1 VKTAETSVSAL
12 QSLYARLEQ
21 AGLDRKFVRKV
32 LLPDWWDDAIAEH
45 PTGYAEARLRIARA
59 SGLSLRQLD
68 SEDPLGEMLGETR
81 LRCRTR
87 RGTEPY
93 SIRWTI
99 ALAKRAAELA
109 TRTTPKPY
117 EPLPET
123 ASQIRNAI
131 LQEHQWVS
139 LDNLLVYCWQH
150 GIPVIPLKSKP
161 RRSKRVDG
169 LIVRVGERPVIVL
182 ACGYRYSA
190 RLLFIVAHELGH
202 WVSGHLNSEM
212 VLVENS
218 ITRVGGSREEA
229 EANWF
234 AVELLAG
241 DPDRAYW
248 VPRFLTASQLAERA
262 RKVGERDG
270 VDPGVVALNCA
281 WNEGNWAAGIGALKL
296 LEPQPKGAQVI
307 QYQMRASLD
316 WSRLHEEEA
325 RLLLRLTKDRILYRR
340 RKHNFCLMVL
350 VE

>member
-1 VKTAETSVSAL
+1 VKTAESSVSLL
-12 QSLYARLEQ
+12 QSLYARLER
-21 AGLDRKFVRKV
+21 AGLNRKFIREV

-59 SGLSLRQLD
+59 LGLSLRQLD

-81 LRCRTR
+81 LRCKTR

-109 TRTTPKPY
+109 TRATPKPY

-131 LQEHQWVS
+131 LQKHPWVC
-139 LDNLLVYCWQH
+139 LDNLLAYCWQH

-202 WVSGHLNSEM
+202 WARGHLSDQ
-212 VLVENS
+212 S
-218 ITRVGGSREEA
+218 ILAEESIAREGESHEEA

-234 AVELLAG
+234 AVELLTG
-241 DPDRAYW
+241 KPDKAYW
-248 VPRFLTASQLAERA
+248 APRSLTAAQLAEGA
-262 RKVGERDG
+262 RMAGRRDK
-270 VDPGVVALNCA
+270 VDPGVVALNYA
-281 WNEGNWAAGIGALKL
+281 WNQGTWEVGMGALKI
-296 LEPQPKGAQVI
+296 LEPEPKGMLLLQ
-307 QYQMRASLD
+307 QRMLESLE
-316 WSRLHEEEA
+316 WSRLHEEDA
-325 RLLLRLTKDRILYRR
+325 QLLLRLTGGLPSVGQSVGY
-340 RKHNFCLMVL
+340 
-350 VE
+350 

>member
-21 AGLDRKFVRKV
+21 AGLDRKFIRET

-59 SGLSLRQLD
+59 LGLSLRQLD

-81 LRCRTR
+81 LRCKTR
-87 RGTEPY
+87 RDTELD

-109 TRTTPKPY
+109 ARATPKPY

-123 ASQIRNAI
+123 ASQIRDAI

-202 WVSGHLNSEM
+202 WVCGHLSDQPIFAEESIAREA
-212 VLVENS
+212 ENH
-218 ITRVGGSREEA
+218 EEA

-234 AVELLAG
+234 AVELLTG
-241 DPDRAYW
+241 KPDSAYW
-248 VPRFLTASQLAERA
+248 TPRFLTASQLAQGAQKAGA
-262 RKVGERDG
+262 RDR
-270 VDPGVVALNCA
+270 VDPGVVALNYA

-325 RLLLRLTKDRILYRR
+325 RLLLRLTGGLPSVGQFVG
-340 RKHNFCLMVL
+340 H
-350 VE
+350 

>member
-1 VKTAETSVSAL
+1 VKTAEPLVDSVR
-12 QSLYARLEQ
+12 SLYERLEQ

-32 LLPDWWDDAIAEH
+32 LLPDWWDDAIAQH

-59 SGLSLRQLD
+59 LGLSLRQLD

-81 LRCRTR
+81 LRCKTR

-109 TRTTPKPY
+109 TRATPKPY

-131 LQEHQWVS
+131 LQKHPWVC
-139 LDNLLVYCWQH
+139 LDNLLAYCWQH
-150 GIPVIPLKSKP
+150 GIPVIPLRAKPRKSK
-161 RRSKRVDG
+161 RMDG

-202 WVSGHLNSEM
+202 WVCGHLSDQPIFAEESIAREA
-212 VLVENS
+212 ENH
-218 ITRVGGSREEA
+218 EEA

-234 AVELLAG
+234 AVELLTG
-241 DPDRAYW
+241 KPDSAYW
-248 VPRFLTASQLAERA
+248 TPRFLTASQLSEGA
-262 RKVGERDG
+262 RKAGARDR
-270 VDPGVVALNCA
+270 VDPGVVALNYA
-281 WNEGNWAAGIGALKL
+281 WNQGTWEVGMGALKI
-296 LEPQPKGAQVI
+296 LEPEPKGMLLLQ
-307 QYQMRASLD
+307 QRMLESLE
-316 WSRLHEEEA
+316 WSRLHEEDA
-325 RLLLRLTKDRILYRR
+325 QLLLRLTGGLPSVGQSVGY
-340 RKHNFCLMVL
+340 
-350 VE
+350 

>member
-1 VKTAETSVSAL
+1 VKTADGSLSSL
-12 QSLYARLEQ
+12 RSLYARLQ
-21 AGLDRKFVRKV
+21 RAGLDRKFIRET

-45 PTGYAEARLRIARA
+45 PTGYAEARLCIARA
-59 SGLSLRQLD
+59 LGLSLRQLD
-68 SEDPLGEMLGETR
+68 SEDPLREMLSETR
-81 LRCRTR
+81 LRCKTR
-87 RGTEPY
+87 RDTELD

-109 TRTTPKPY
+109 ARATPKPY

-131 LQEHQWVS
+131 LQKHPWVC
-139 LDNLLVYCWQH
+139 LDNLLAYCWQH

-202 WVSGHLNSEM
+202 WARGHLSDQ
-212 VLVENS
+212 S
-218 ITRVGGSREEA
+218 ILAEESIAREGESHEEA

-234 AVELLAG
+234 AVELLTG
-241 DPDRAYW
+241 KPDKAYW
-248 VPRFLTASQLAERA
+248 APRSLTAAQLAEGA
-262 RKVGERDG
+262 RKAGARDR
-270 VDPGVVALNCA
+270 VDPGVVALNYA

-316 WSRLHEEEA
+316 WSRLHEEGDSVA
-325 RLLLRLTKDRILYRR
+325 STADKRQDI
-340 RKHNFCLMVL
+340 V
-350 VE
+350 

>member
-1 VKTAETSVSAL
+1 MKTAETSVSAL

-21 AGLDRKFVRKV
+21 AGLDRKFIRET

-59 SGLSLRQLD
+59 LGLSLRQLD

-81 LRCRTR
+81 LRCKTR
-87 RGTEPY
+87 RGMELD

-109 TRTTPKPY
+109 TRAMPKPY

-131 LQEHQWVS
+131 LQKHPWVC
-139 LDNLLVYCWQH
+139 LDNLLAYCWQH

-169 LIVRVGERPVIVL
+169 LIVRVGERPIIVL

-202 WVSGHLNSEM
+202 WLSGHLSDEPI
-212 VLVENS
+212 LAEES
-218 ITRVGGSREEA
+218 ITREGKNQEEA

-234 AVELLAG
+234 AVELLTG
-241 DPDRAYW
+241 KPDKAYW
-248 VPRFLTASQLAERA
+248 APRSLTASQLAERA
-262 RKVGERDG
+262 RMAGRRDK
-270 VDPGVVALNCA
+270 VDPGVVALNYA
-281 WNEGNWAAGIGALKL
+281 WNQGTCEVGMGALKI
-296 LEPQPKGAQVI
+296 LEPEPKGMLLLQ
-307 QYQMRASLD
+307 QRMLESLE
-316 WSRLHEEEA
+316 WSRLHEEDA
-325 RLLLRLTKDRILYRR
+325 QLLLRLTGGLPSVGQSVGY
-340 RKHNFCLMVL
+340 
-350 VE
+350 

>member
-1 VKTAETSVSAL
+1 VDSVR
-12 QSLYARLEQ
+12 SLYERLEQ

-32 LLPDWWDDAIAEH
+32 LLPDWWDDAIAQH

-59 SGLSLRQLD
+59 LGVSLSQLD
-68 SEDPLGEMLGETR
+68 SGDLLKSALDETR
-81 LRCRTR
+81 LRCKTR

-109 TRTTPKPY
+109 TRATPKPY

-131 LQEHQWVS
+131 LQKHPWVC
-139 LDNLLVYCWQH
+139 LDNLLAYCWQH

-202 WVSGHLNSEM
+202 WVCGHLSNQPIFAE
-212 VLVENS
+212 ES
-218 ITRVGGSREEA
+218 IAREGESHEEA

-234 AVELLAG
+234 AVELLTG
-241 DPDRAYW
+241 KPDKAYW
-248 VPRFLTASQLAERA
+248 APRSLTASQLAEGA
-262 RKVGERDG
+262 RMAGRRDK
-270 VDPGVVALNCA
+270 VDPGVVALNYA
-281 WNEGNWAAGIGALKL
+281 WNQGIWEVGMGALKI
-296 LEPQPKGAQVI
+296 LEPEPKGMLLLQ
-307 QYQMRASLD
+307 QRMLEYLD
-316 WSRLHEEEA
+316 LRRLPEEKA
-325 RLLLRLTKDRILYRR
+325 RLLLRLTKDRILYRQ
-340 RKHNFCLMVL
+340 RKHNFCIISA
-350 VE
+350 

>member
-1 VKTAETSVSAL
+1 
-12 QSLYARLEQ
+12 
-21 AGLDRKFVRKV
+21 
-32 LLPDWWDDAIAEH
+32 
-45 PTGYAEARLRIARA
+45 LRIARA
-59 SGLSLRQLD
+59 LGLSLRQLD

-81 LRCRTR
+81 LRCKTR

-93 SIRWTI
+93 SIRSTI

-109 TRTTPKPY
+109 TRATPKPY

-131 LQEHQWVS
+131 LQKHPWVC
-139 LDNLLVYCWQH
+139 LDNLLAYCWQH
-150 GIPVIPLKSKP
+150 GIPVIPLESKP

-169 LIVRVGERPVIVL
+169 LIVRVGKRPVIVL
-182 ACGYRYSA
+182 AHDHRYSA

-202 WVSGHLNSEM
+202 WVSGHLSSEM

-234 AVELLAG
+234 AVELLTG

-281 WNEGNWAAGIGALKL
+281 WNEGCWAMGMGALKI
-296 LEPQPKGAQVI
+296 LEPEPKGMLLLQ
-307 QYQMRASLD
+307 QRMLESLE
-316 WSRLHEEEA
+316 WSRLHEEDA
-325 RLLLRLTKDRILYRR
+325 QLLLRLTGGLPSVGQSVG
-340 RKHNFCLMVL
+340 H
-350 VE
+350 

>member
-1 VKTAETSVSAL
+1 VNTAEPLVDSVR
-12 QSLYARLEQ
+12 SLYERLEQ

-32 LLPDWWDDAIAEH
+32 LLPDWWDDAIAQH

-59 SGLSLRQLD
+59 LGLSLRQLD

-81 LRCRTR
+81 LRCKTR
-87 RGTEPY
+87 RDTELD

-109 TRTTPKPY
+109 TRATPKPY

-123 ASQIRNAI
+123 ASQIRDAI
-131 LQEHQWVS
+131 LQQHPWVS
-139 LDNLLVYCWQH
+139 LGNLLAYCWQH

-202 WVSGHLNSEM
+202 WVCGHLSDQPIFAEESIAREA
-212 VLVENS
+212 ENH
-218 ITRVGGSREEA
+218 EEA

-234 AVELLAG
+234 AVELLTG
-241 DPDRAYW
+241 KPDSAYW
-248 VPRFLTASQLAERA
+248 TPRFLTAAQLAEGA
-262 RKVGERDG
+262 RMAGRRDK
-270 VDPGVVALNCA
+270 VDPGVVALNYA
-281 WNEGNWAAGIGALKL
+281 WNQGTWEVGMGALKI
-296 LEPQPKGAQVI
+296 LEPEPKGMLLLQ
-307 QYQMRASLD
+307 QRMLESLE
-316 WSRLHEEEA
+316 WSRLHEEDA
-325 RLLLRLTKDRILYRR
+325 QLLLRLTGGLPSVGQSVG
-340 RKHNFCLMVL
+340 H
-350 VE
+350 

>member
-21 AGLDRKFVRKV
+21 AGLDRKFIRET

-59 SGLSLRQLD
+59 LGLSLHQLD
-68 SEDPLGEMLGETR
+68 SEDPLGEMLDETR
-81 LRCRTR
+81 LRCKTR

-109 TRTTPKPY
+109 TRATPKPY

-123 ASQIRNAI
+123 ASQIRDAI
-131 LQEHQWVS
+131 LQQHPWVS
-139 LDNLLVYCWQH
+139 LGNLLAYCWQH
-150 GIPVIPLKSKP
+150 GIPVIPLRAKPRKSK
-161 RRSKRVDG
+161 RMDG

-202 WVSGHLNSEM
+202 WARGHLSDQ
-212 VLVENS
+212 S
-218 ITRVGGSREEA
+218 ILAEESIAREGESHEEA

-234 AVELLAG
+234 AVELLTG
-241 DPDRAYW
+241 KPDKAYW
-248 VPRFLTASQLAERA
+248 APRSLTAAQLAEGA
-262 RKVGERDG
+262 RMAGRRDK
-270 VDPGVVALNCA
+270 VDPDVVALNYA
-281 WNEGNWAAGIGALKL
+281 WNQGTWEVGMGALKI
-296 LEPQPKGAQVI
+296 LEPEPKGMLLLQ
-307 QYQMRASLD
+307 QRMLESLE
-316 WSRLHEEEA
+316 WSRLHEEDA
-325 RLLLRLTKDRILYRR
+325 QLLLRLTGGLPSVGQSVG
-340 RKHNFCLMVL
+340 H
-350 VE
+350 

>member
-1 VKTAETSVSAL
+1 VDSVR
-12 QSLYARLEQ
+12 SLYERLEQ

-32 LLPDWWDDAIAEH
+32 LLPDWWDDAIAQH

-59 SGLSLRQLD
+59 LGLSLRQLD

-81 LRCRTR
+81 LRCKTR

-109 TRTTPKPY
+109 TRATPKPY

-131 LQEHQWVS
+131 LQKHPWVC
-139 LDNLLVYCWQH
+139 LDNLLAYCWQH
-150 GIPVIPLKSKP
+150 GIPVIPLRAKPRKSK
-161 RRSKRVDG
+161 RMDG

-202 WVSGHLNSEM
+202 WVCGHLSNQPIFAEESIAREA
-212 VLVENS
+212 ENH
-218 ITRVGGSREEA
+218 EEA

-234 AVELLAG
+234 AVELLTG
-241 DPDRAYW
+241 KPDSAYW
-248 VPRFLTASQLAERA
+248 TPRFLTAAQLAEGA
-262 RKVGERDG
+262 RMAGRRDK
-270 VDPGVVALNCA
+270 VDPGVVALNYA
-281 WNEGNWAAGIGALKL
+281 WNQGTWEVGMGALKI
-296 LEPQPKGAQVI
+296 LEPEPKGMLLLQ
-307 QYQMRASLD
+307 QRMLEPLE
-316 WSRLHEEEA
+316 WSRLHEEDA
-325 RLLLRLTKDRILYRR
+325 QLLLRLTGGLPSVGQSVG
-340 RKHNFCLMVL
+340 H
-350 VE
+350 

>member
-1 VKTAETSVSAL
+1 VKTADGSLSSL
-12 QSLYARLEQ
+12 RSLYARLEQ
-21 AGLDRKFVRKV
+21 AGLDRKFIRET

-59 SGLSLRQLD
+59 LGLSLRQLD

-81 LRCRTR
+81 LRCKTR

-93 SIRWTI
+93 SIRSTI

-109 TRTTPKPY
+109 TRATPKPY

-131 LQEHQWVS
+131 LQKHPWVC
-139 LDNLLVYCWQH
+139 LDNLLAYCWQH
-150 GIPVIPLKSKP
+150 GIPVIPLESKP

-202 WVSGHLNSEM
+202 WARGHLSDQ
-212 VLVENS
+212 S
-218 ITRVGGSREEA
+218 ILAEESIAREGESHEEA

-234 AVELLAG
+234 AVELLTG
-241 DPDRAYW
+241 KPDKAYW
-248 VPRFLTASQLAERA
+248 APRSLTAAQLAEGA
-262 RKVGERDG
+262 RMAGRRDK
-270 VDPGVVALNCA
+270 VDPGVVALNYA
-281 WNEGNWAAGIGALKL
+281 WNQGTWEVGMGALKI
-296 LEPQPKGAQVI
+296 LEPEPKGMLLLQ
-307 QYQMRASLD
+307 QRMLESLE
-316 WSRLHEEEA
+316 WSRLHEEDA
-325 RLLLRLTKDRILYRR
+325 QLLLRLTGGLPSVGQSVG
-340 RKHNFCLMVL
+340 H
-350 VE
+350 

>member
-1 VKTAETSVSAL
+1 VKTAEPLVDSVR
-12 QSLYARLEQ
+12 SLYERLEQ

-32 LLPDWWDDAIAEH
+32 LLPDWWDDAIAQH

-59 SGLSLRQLD
+59 LGLSLSQLD
-68 SEDPLGEMLGETR
+68 SGDLLKSALDETR
-81 LRCRTR
+81 LRCKTR

-109 TRTTPKPY
+109 TRATPKPY

-123 ASQIRNAI
+123 ASQIRDAI

-182 ACGYRYSA
+182 ARDHRYSA

-202 WVSGHLNSEM
+202 WVSGHLSSEM

-262 RKVGERDG
+262 QKVGERDG

-281 WNEGNWAAGIGALKL
+281 WNEGCWAMGMGTLKI
-296 LEPQPKGAQVI
+296 LEPEPKGMLLLQ
-307 QYQMRASLD
+307 QRMLESLE
-316 WSRLHEEEA
+316 WSRLHEEDA
-325 RLLLRLTKDRILYRR
+325 QLLLRLTGGLPSVGQFVG
-340 RKHNFCLMVL
+340 H
-350 VE
+350 